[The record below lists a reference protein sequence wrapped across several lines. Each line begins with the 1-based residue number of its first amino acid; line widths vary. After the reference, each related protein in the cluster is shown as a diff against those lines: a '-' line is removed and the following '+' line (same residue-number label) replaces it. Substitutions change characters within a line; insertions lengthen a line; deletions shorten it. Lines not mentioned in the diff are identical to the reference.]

1 MPVER
6 EDQEQVLIHQLL
18 DGDEAAFTALVD
30 RYHAVMIRLARTFV
44 HDADTA
50 EEVVQDAWLGVL
62 NGLESFKGRSS
73 LKSWIFAI
81 VVNKAKTRGKRE
93 ARSLPFSALANDEA
107 GGSEVAVNPDRFL
120 GPDTQWPGHWMRPPE
135 SWGDNPE
142 VRLLQADTMA
152 RLSRIIDDLPLAQRT
167 VLTLRDIAGHDPE
180 AICNELGITETNM
193 RVLLHRARSRT
204 RSALEQYLADTP

>member
-1 MPVER
+1 MPAER
-6 EDQEQVLIHQLL
+6 EDRERDLIQRLL
-18 DGDEAAFTALVD
+18 DGEEAAFTALVD
-30 RYHAVMIRLARTFV
+30 CYHTSMIRLARTFV
-44 HDADTA
+44 REPETA
-50 EEVVQDAWLGVL
+50 EEVVQDSWIGVL

-107 GGSEVAVNPDRFL
+107 SGHELAVDPDRFL

-152 RLSRIIDDLPLAQRT
+152 RLSRIIDDLPPAQRT
-167 VLTLRDIAGHDPE
+167 VLTLRDIAGQDPE
-180 AICNELGITETNM
+180 TICNELGITETNM
-193 RVLLHRARSRT
+193 RVLLHRARSKT
-204 RSALEQYLADTP
+204 RSELERYLADTP